1 MDFERG
7 DGANVG
13 EVGEVGEAG
22 SCGGR
27 DESTEEAAMAQGLG
41 RCDY

>member
-7 DGANVG
+7 DGAKVG
-13 EVGEVGEAG
+13 EVGEAGEAG

-27 DESTEEAAMAQGLG
+27 DESTKGAAMAQGLG